1 MQLRER
7 QPRRTCAIGGQVS
20 LGMLSKKNADCT
32 CMRVQV
38 SSNIWHLKSHP
49 DLIHNAGKRKAKPIA
64 NPRTAKPEKNMTE
77 SKPILDHVS
86 EGTECYKMMCRFQFC
101 FQRYLA
107 DPVIRGANASYKKP
121 GLNVEQVC
129 RSTLQRNQLFE
140 IC

>member
-1 MQLRER
+1 MSDVYGCSTNVEQEKGCPYPALATPQL
-7 QPRRTCAIGGQVS
+7 S
-20 LGMLSKKNADCT
+20 
-32 CMRVQV
+32 
-38 SSNIWHLKSHP
+38 
-49 DLIHNAGKRKAKPIA
+49 IA